1 MAKKPRAFRDDRQE
15 MMEVHG
21 FDLMAQVEAML
32 RHVRQYQRE
41 VQRLRGILGKG
52 QTTTS
57 ERTPIDAVQEHAMQL
72 RNACKSL
79 SETLDDIEEI
89 MAA

>member
-1 MAKKPRAFRDDRQE
+1 VAKKPSAFTDKKQE

-21 FDLMAQVEAML
+21 FDLTSQVQATL
-32 RHVRQYQRE
+32 RHVRRYQRE
-41 VQRLRGILGKG
+41 VRLRGILGKG

-57 ERTPIDAVQEHAMQL
+57 ERTPVDAVQEHAMRL

-79 SETLDDIEEI
+79 S
-89 MAA
+89 